1 MFFDEDYKKKRNI
14 NLGNRNLSSKDD
26 FMKKLKETEKKQK
39 EENKINQSN
48 IIIKSFLRKNF
59 TSRKKFSN
67 SNLYENLLSIKLF
80 IEENNFDQKKKELI
94 IIKSFEKTIKEIN
107 DYLRCRMIKIND
119 INNLIKIISDLFLL
133 IDSTSFF
140 SFFGLKD
147 INFQYS
153 KMLFKLIQI
162 SVENV
167 YENLKKEYL
176 IEDNNPLFIFLNVLL
191 LNTKHNVK
199 QLIIRKLIHNLNFIC
214 VLNEILLRKNKILNE
229 VNLKLFLGFC
239 EDLVY
244 EIYNQRK
251 FFSLNGFTNFSNK
264 IIDKYLENFIIS
276 ILSFDN
282 FPISKINVV
291 SLCFVLE
298 NQDTLL
304 SKIYGDKL
312 IQLFYFFT
320 KGIEQIQYEKTTN
333 LHFIFFIKFF
343 SKLKEEKL
351 ENVERPIF
359 LKGIHFILDFLFK
372 NKDKNVNEENIL
384 YLIYN
389 SAKLLQYLYDSNF
402 EKSNYQ
408 SILDHIINKI
418 VLKYFPNLTN
428 DILTFSVKLL
438 EKIYPS
444 IINNSKNFVEKN
456 NKEIKLLERNDSK
469 TIQTNEILFE
479 IISFFILNKI
489 FYKSNYFFID
499 FKTTKNIY
507 ENLPFNYYYLNIV
520 SRYLITLFSDIM
532 LKANLDEIEFLN
544 QNMIIQCLKNL
555 YNLDNDISF
564 TPNKELFWNNIEL
577 VSKISSSKNQ
587 HLLIEK
593 MKIIPFIFPLNIRL
607 KFGEK
612 EFNRIKEERR
622 NMIVNNNNFPD
633 YDLYENESSTCEMTI
648 PRESIYNTT
657 FMYYMQ
663 NLLSSY
669 KTWKITFVDKLGN
682 KEVGIDSGGLFKE
695 FIYKLSEEAFSN
707 KVNLFVESETGFLLP
722 NKNAYKFN
730 YNYKDAYKFL
740 GFITGKALIEN
751 VKIYPNFSPIFLNN
765 ILEIENSFNDMKS
778 YDFELYKNLVNLK
791 NYEGNVEKDLN
802 LYFSLSENEG
812 KRNINL
818 IENGENIPVTNNN
831 KLLYIKKVTE
841 YKLYYQFKEQ
851 CDSFREG
858 LSNAINMDILHIY
871 TGDELRQ
878 IIYGFEKD
886 AFDINDM
893 RINIEFINWNIN
905 DEKESKC
912 LDDFFKILN
921 EFDMKEKEKFLFFCT
936 SLKRLPIGGF
946 SKLIP
951 KFKLAKASI
960 EVPTSSTCANMLK
973 LPVLPYK
980 KLKDILLYVINAD
993 VGFYYA

>member
-1 MFFDEDYKKKRNI
+1 
-14 NLGNRNLSSKDD
+14 
-26 FMKKLKETEKKQK
+26 
-39 EENKINQSN
+39 
-48 IIIKSFLRKNF
+48 
-59 TSRKKFSN
+59 
-67 SNLYENLLSIKLF
+67 
-80 IEENNFDQKKKELI
+80 
-94 IIKSFEKTIKEIN
+94 
-107 DYLRCRMIKIND
+107 
-119 INNLIKIISDLFLL
+119 
-133 IDSTSFF
+133 
-140 SFFGLKD
+140 
-147 INFQYS
+147 
-153 KMLFKLIQI
+153 
-162 SVENV
+162 
-167 YENLKKEYL
+167 
-176 IEDNNPLFIFLNVLL
+176 
-191 LNTKHNVK
+191 
-199 QLIIRKLIHNLNFIC
+199 
-214 VLNEILLRKNKILNE
+214 
-229 VNLKLFLGFC
+229 
-239 EDLVY
+239 
-244 EIYNQRK
+244 
-251 FFSLNGFTNFSNK
+251 
-264 IIDKYLENFIIS
+264 
-276 ILSFDN
+276 
-282 FPISKINVV
+282 
-291 SLCFVLE
+291 
-298 NQDTLL
+298 
-304 SKIYGDKL
+304 
-312 IQLFYFFT
+312 
-320 KGIEQIQYEKTTN
+320 
-333 LHFIFFIKFF
+333 
-343 SKLKEEKL
+343 
-351 ENVERPIF
+351 
-359 LKGIHFILDFLFK
+359 
-372 NKDKNVNEENIL
+372 
-384 YLIYN
+384 
-389 SAKLLQYLYDSNF
+389 
-402 EKSNYQ
+402 
-408 SILDHIINKI
+408 
-418 VLKYFPNLTN
+418 
-428 DILTFSVKLL
+428 
-438 EKIYPS
+438 
-444 IINNSKNFVEKN
+444 
-456 NKEIKLLERNDSK
+456 
-469 TIQTNEILFE
+469 
-479 IISFFILNKI
+479 
-489 FYKSNYFFID
+489 
-499 FKTTKNIY
+499 
-507 ENLPFNYYYLNIV
+507 
-520 SRYLITLFSDIM
+520 
-532 LKANLDEIEFLN
+532 
-544 QNMIIQCLKNL
+544 
-555 YNLDNDISF
+555 
-564 TPNKELFWNNIEL
+564 
-577 VSKISSSKNQ
+577 
-587 HLLIEK
+587 
-593 MKIIPFIFPLNIRL
+593 
-607 KFGEK
+607 
-612 EFNRIKEERR
+612 
-622 NMIVNNNNFPD
+622 MIVNNNNFPD

-669 KTWKITFVDKLGN
+669 KKWKITFVDKLGN